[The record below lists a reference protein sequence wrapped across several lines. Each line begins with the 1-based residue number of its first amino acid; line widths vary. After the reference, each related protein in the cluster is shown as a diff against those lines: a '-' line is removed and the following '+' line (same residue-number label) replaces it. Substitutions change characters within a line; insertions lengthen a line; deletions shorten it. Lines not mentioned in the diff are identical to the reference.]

1 MRQCYFIILLISI
14 RHWICFLNIEHRLEV
29 QAFSR
34 FLIKGAFKSFHIFYN
49 AKPSHRLLY
58 TWFMP
63 IKNCKISTTG
73 NFCFHLI
80 PVDDKQKFSLL
91 TRDYG
96 TQSCCSEAL
105 NMYFRR
111 NYLRPLYVSPKIIFI
126 PCYQHKLSIRKFE
139 NDIIKT

>member
-1 MRQCYFIILLISI
+1 
-14 RHWICFLNIEHRLEV
+14 
-29 QAFSR
+29 
-34 FLIKGAFKSFHIFYN
+34 
-49 AKPSHRLLY
+49 
-58 TWFMP
+58 MP

-111 NYLRPLYVSPKIIFI
+111 NYLRPLYVSPKMIFI
-126 PCYQHKLSIRKFE
+126 PCYQHKLSIRKFK
-139 NDIIKT
+139 NDIRV